1 MLQLKNVVKEYKLK
15 KSASVTALKGVNLTL
30 QDRGLTFI
38 LGKSGCGKTTLLN
51 VLGGLD
57 DFDSGEITLDG
68 KDFRSLGPQ
77 ELTEYRNRYVGF
89 IFQEYNL
96 IDDFSVGKN
105 IAIALQLQG
114 REDKDLVSEVL
125 TKVGLDGYENRKIA
139 ELSGGQKQR
148 VAIARAIVKN
158 PKLILADEPTG
169 NLDSVTSQE
178 ILELLKELS
187 KYISV
192 VVVSHDAESAEK
204 YADVI
209 VKMKDGEVTEVI
221 EQSTLVLSPTKPFE
235 SEQNRKKKGLK
246 PSAIFKMA
254 FGGMKKRFVRL
265 TLCILTLMLCL
276 SCIGLAFAA
285 TYNDTN
291 KIFLKACDKY
301 NQHSVTVQK
310 IENYSDD
317 ASTSPIAQNLNAQ
330 DVAKVGEFVNG
341 DYISVHQTNIDVCD
355 YANGYVASLLSRFSL
370 CGPSK
375 DFLQQH
381 GYEIVYGKYPIHD
394 DEVMI
399 PSVLYEIFKRTGYY
413 NADTATTYPINEMK
427 DMIGKPIGQYEVVG
441 IVDTRPNLNVIN
453 QFFEA
458 YDKDPQAREV
468 GTLLADFSFELYD
481 TIHSALFVSE
491 DCYKY
496 RPMNKLSVS
505 FVDSLTFNYDFDK
518 TYRYEDVREE
528 TASNL
533 FVTQCDNQE
542 ASVILPY
549 GWIQTWAPRYLSIDV
564 SALESIQSCQEILSN
579 NKYYIIIKTS
589 NAPYYS
595 IRTRLVGTHN
605 IDNDTIIINDK
616 VGEELSKNTL
626 PVIGMQVFLSN
637 SYKENE
643 KLLAFLETTFDEEDT
658 TYRYVPTCG
667 FWNNVER
674 MLRSKYIGWM
684 PMFGGIGTIVAIIA
698 TLMIWNFTYT
708 TILDSKKS
716 VGILI
721 SLGAKKSAVS
731 MIFVIEAIFIWIT
744 SNLLS
749 YTLIPLY
756 RYIFGDVSNCIKIFN
771 YAPRDVLTVLIYSL
785 VVILIGSISTIY
797 KFLRQKPIDI
807 IRRT

>member
-15 KSASVTALKGVNLTL
+15 KSAPVTALKGVNLTL

-57 DFDSGEITLDG
+57 DFDSGEMTLDG
-68 KDFRSLGPQ
+68 KDFKGFSPQ

-105 IAIALQLQG
+105 IEIALQLQG

-125 TKVGLDGYENRKIA
+125 TQVGLEGYENRKIS

-187 KYISV
+187 KDVSV
-192 VVVSHDAESAEK
+192 VVVSHDAESAEE

-209 VKMKDGEVTEVI
+209 VKMKDGEVTDVI
-221 EQSTLVLSPTKPFE
+221 EQSTLTLSPTTPFE
-235 SEQNRKKKGLK
+235 SEQNRKKKGLSK
-246 PSAIFKMA
+246 SSIFKMA

-301 NQHSVTVQK
+301 DQHSVTVQK

-317 ASTSPIAQNLNAQ
+317 APTSPVAQNLNAQ
-330 DVAKVGEFVNG
+330 DVTKVKDFVNG
-341 DYISVHQTNIDVCD
+341 DCISVHQTNIQIND
-355 YANGYVASLLSRFSL
+355 YAFDIMTQGSYRFSL

-375 DFLQQH
+375 TFLQQH

-399 PSVLYEIFKRTGYY
+399 PSVLFEIFKRTGYY

-468 GTLLADFSFELYD
+468 GTLLADFSFEIYD

-496 RPMNKLSVS
+496 RPMNNLGIS
-505 FVDSLTFNYDFDK
+505 FVDSTLSNFRFDNN
-518 TYRYEDVREE
+518 YRYEDVYEKM
-528 TASNL
+528 ASNL
-533 FVTQCDNQE
+533 FVTQCDSQE

-549 GWIQTWAPRYLSIDV
+549 TWILSNDSHLDIDWHV
-564 SALESIQSCQEILSN
+564 WDSIQSCQDILHT
-579 NKYYIIIKTS
+579 NKYYIIVKTQ
-589 NAPYYS
+589 NEPYSY
-595 IRTRLVGTHN
+595 ICARIVGVHN
-605 IDNDTIIINDK
+605 IDHNTIIFNNI
-616 VGEELSKNTL
+616 VGEELSRNQ
-626 PVIGMQVFLSN
+626 PSAIGMQVYLSN

-643 KLLAFLETTFDEEDT
+643 KLLAFLETTFDEDET
-658 TYRYVPTCG
+658 TYRYVPACG

-674 MLRSKYIGWM
+674 MLRSKYIGWL

-708 TILDSKKS
+708 ATQFY
-716 VGILI
+716 GCTE
-721 SLGAKKSAVS
+721 SL
-731 MIFVIEAIFIWIT
+731 F
-744 SNLLS
+744 
-749 YTLIPLY
+749 
-756 RYIFGDVSNCIKIFN
+756 
-771 YAPRDVLTVLIYSL
+771 
-785 VVILIGSISTIY
+785 
-797 KFLRQKPIDI
+797 
-807 IRRT
+807 

>member
-15 KSASVTALKGVNLTL
+15 KSAPVTALKGVNLTL

-57 DFDSGEITLDG
+57 DFDSGEMTLDG
-68 KDFRSLGPQ
+68 KDFKGFSPQ
-77 ELTEYRNRYVGF
+77 ELTKYRNRYVGF

-105 IAIALQLQG
+105 IEIALQLQG

-125 TKVGLDGYENRKIA
+125 TQVGLEGYENRKIS

-187 KYISV
+187 KDVSV

-209 VKMKDGEVTEVI
+209 VKMKDGEVTDVI
-221 EQSTLVLSPTKPFE
+221 EQSTFTLSPTKPFE
-235 SEQNRKKKGLK
+235 SKQNRKNKGLSK
-246 PSAIFKMA
+246 SSIFKMA
-254 FGGMKKRFVRL
+254 FGGIKKRFVRL

-301 NQHSVTVQK
+301 DQHSVTVQK

-317 ASTSPIAQNLNAQ
+317 APTSPVAQNLNAQ
-330 DVAKVGEFVNG
+330 DIAKVGEFVNG
-341 DYISVHQTNIDVCD
+341 DYISVHQTNIQIND
-355 YANGYVASLLSRFSL
+355 YAFDIMTQGSYRFSL

-375 DFLQQH
+375 EFLQQH
-381 GYEIVYGKYPIHD
+381 GYEIVYGKYPTHD
-394 DEVMI
+394 EEVMI
-399 PSVLYEIFKRTGYY
+399 PSVLFEIFKRTGYY

-427 DMIGKPIGQYEVVG
+427 DIIGKPIGQYEVVG

-458 YDKDPQAREV
+458 YDKDSQAREV
-468 GTLLADFSFELYD
+468 GPLLADFSYEIYD
-481 TIHSALFVSE
+481 TIHIALFVSE

-496 RPMNKLSVS
+496 RPMNNLGIS
-505 FVDSLTFNYDFDK
+505 FVDSTLSNFRFDNN
-518 TYRYEDVREE
+518 YRYEDVYEKM
-528 TASNL
+528 ASNL
-533 FVTQCDNQE
+533 FVTQCDSQE

-549 GWIQTWAPRYLSIDV
+549 NWILSNDIHLDIDWHV
-564 SALESIQSCQEILSN
+564 RDSIQSCQDILYN
-579 NKYYIIIKTS
+579 NKCYIIVKTQDE
-589 NAPYYS
+589 PYSS
-595 IRTRLVGTHN
+595 IRARIVGVHN
-605 IDNDTIIINDK
+605 IDHNTIILNNI
-616 VGEELSKNTL
+616 VGEEFSQNQ
-626 PVIGMQVFLSN
+626 PSAIGMQVYLSD

-643 KLLAFLETTFDEEDT
+643 KLLAFLESTFEEDET

-674 MLRSKYIGWM
+674 MLRSKYIGWL

-785 VVILIGSISTIY
+785 VVILIGSITTIY

>member
-1 MLQLKNVVKEYKLK
+1 MLLLKNVVKEYKLK
-15 KSASVTALKGVNLTL
+15 KSAPVTALKGVNLTL

-105 IAIALQLQG
+105 IEIALQLQG

-125 TKVGLDGYENRKIA
+125 TKVGLEGYENRKIS

-178 ILELLKELS
+178 ILDLLKELS
-187 KYISV
+187 KYVSV

-209 VKMKDGEVTEVI
+209 VRMKDGEVTDVI
-221 EQSTLVLSPTKPFE
+221 EQSTLALSPIKPFE
-235 SEQNRKKKGLK
+235 SEQKQKKKGLSK
-246 PSAIFKMA
+246 SSIFKMA

-265 TLCILTLMLCL
+265 ILCILTLMLCL

-301 NQHSVTVQK
+301 DQHSVTVQK

-330 DVAKVGEFVNG
+330 DVAKVKDFVNG
-341 DYISVHQTNIDVCD
+341 DCMPVHQTNIQIND
-355 YANGYVASLLSRFSL
+355 YAFDIMTQGSYRFSL

-375 DFLQQH
+375 EFLQRH
-381 GYEIVYGKYPIHD
+381 DYEIVYGKYPTHD

-399 PSVLYEIFKRTGYY
+399 PSVLFEIFKRTGYY
-413 NADTATTYPINEMK
+413 NADTATTYPIDEMK
-427 DMIGKPIGQYEVVG
+427 ELIGKPIGQYEVVG

-468 GTLLADFSFELYD
+468 GTLLADFSFEIYD

-505 FVDSLTFNYDFDK
+505 FVDSIVFNDDFDK
-518 TYRYEDVREE
+518 TYRYEDVCEE
-528 TASNL
+528 MASNL
-533 FVTQCDNQE
+533 FVTQCDSQE

-549 GWIQTWAPRYLSIDV
+549 GWIQTWAPRYLSIDE
-564 SALESIQSCQEILSN
+564 SALESIQSCQEILNN

-595 IRTRLVGTHN
+595 IRARLVGIHN

-626 PVIGMQVFLSN
+626 PIIGTQVYLSN

-643 KLLAFLETTFDEEDT
+643 KLLAFLETTFEEDET

-674 MLRSKYIGWM
+674 MLRSKYIGWL

-771 YAPRDVLTVLIYSL
+771 YAPRDVLAVLLYSL
-785 VVILIGSISTIY
+785 VVIMIGSITTIY

-807 IRRT
+807 IKRT